1 MDKIVCFRFDV
12 DTYPCAAKGVP
23 NLVELARK
31 YDTKFTFYFNMGRAI
46 HIPTLLFGKKST
58 PLLERAAKLSNM
70 QKLGMIAFVHTAL
83 LNPRVGSS
91 FPANIVEAHREGHE
105 IGLHGGRNHGDW
117 VSNVH
122 RWSEQK
128 IVDELDWGLS
138 RLVEAGIDDVH
149 SFSSPGWQ
157 GPDSLH
163 TALAH
168 RGFTSVADI
177 HGHNEYEVSKS
188 PRVEDDLYCIPTN
201 FLGEPGGI
209 GYIEHLR
216 ASNSS
221 SRSMLE
227 KFESDLDQ
235 SGQPAV
241 LYDHPFYAGIH
252 ELDFVDSML
261 KSVRDAGYKTARLDE
276 LPALVNSR

>member
-1 MDKIVCFRFDV
+1 MEKIVCFRFDV

-46 HIPTLLFGKKST
+46 HIPTLLFAKKPTSL
-58 PLLERAAKLSNM
+58 PERAAKLSNM
-70 QKLGMIAFVHTAL
+70 HKLGPIEYVRTAL

-105 IGLHGGRNHGDW
+105 VGLHGGRNHGDW
-117 VSNVH
+117 VSNAH
-122 RWSEQK
+122 TWSEQK
-128 IVDELDWGLS
+128 VVDELDWGIS
-138 RLVEAGIDDVH
+138 RLVEAGIDDVY

-157 GPDSLH
+157 APDSLH
-163 TALAH
+163 TALAD
-168 RGFTSVADI
+168 RGFTSVADV

-188 PRVEDDLYCIPTN
+188 PHVEDDLYCIPTN
-201 FLGEPGGI
+201 ILGEPGGV

-216 ASNSS
+216 ASTGSR
-221 SRSMLE
+221 RSMLE
-227 KFESDLDQ
+227 KFESDLDRT
-235 SGQPAV
+235 GQPAV

-276 LPALVNSR
+276 LPALLNS